1 MQRGTPAVAIVAMVL
16 CFVLSVGF
24 YAFFRLRG
32 PEEALET
39 VEA

>member
-1 MQRGTPAVAIVAMVL
+1 VSHGTPAVAIVAMVI
-16 CFVLSVGF
+16 CFVLSVSF